1 MGEIEITSAGPAGGP
16 PGGNG
21 PGLSEAAEKLGITE
35 EELRNALGGP
45 PPDFEA
51 AAKILGL
58 SVEELMQAI
67 PRP

>member
-1 MGEIEITSAGPAGGP
+1 MGEIEITSAGPSGGP
-16 PGGNG
+16 QGGNG

-58 SVEELMQAI
+58 SI
-67 PRP
+67 